1 MPKFKTKE
9 AKKKYNS
16 WTPIIKKAKKEDA
29 SKTAI
34 EAMKRAQHSWIGK

>member
-1 MPKFKTKE
+1 MPKFLTKE

-16 WTPIIKKAKKEDA
+16 WTPIIKRAKKEGV

-34 EAMKRAQHSWIGK
+34 DAMKRFQRSWVGK